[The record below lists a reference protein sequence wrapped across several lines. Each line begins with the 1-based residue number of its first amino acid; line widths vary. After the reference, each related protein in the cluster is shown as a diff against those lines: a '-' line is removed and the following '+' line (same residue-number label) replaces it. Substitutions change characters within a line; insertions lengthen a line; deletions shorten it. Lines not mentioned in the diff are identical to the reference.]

1 MRALTVDLQQA
12 SGRFLCSTIFRPSGK
27 KLMAKGHQLTDE
39 DIRLLATEGMSQV
52 WVTELEVGEVS
63 EDEAVL
69 QMSAVAG
76 CGSLEIRAAPGGRAN
91 LLATEPACLLVDDE
105 LLRQLN
111 CTSSVAIATLPN
123 YSYVTT
129 GMRVATV
136 KSAPFAVPTQQLE
149 TLLSMLKE
157 RGPLLQARPVR
168 SPCLGLLYCDPT
180 SGEKARQQLEP
191 VVRQKTDRYAG
202 LRRFAM
208 HCIEDEAYTAQA
220 LLRMLGYRPTAII
233 VASTTA
239 PAGPEDAV
247 GRAMVRIG
255 CHIERFMAPVE
266 PGNLLLLG
274 YKDDVPI
281 VSAPAC
287 FRSPKQNIV
296 DLVLPPMLSRYRV
309 SGWEISGLGLGGL
322 LA

>member
-1 MRALTVDLQQA
+1 MRALTVDLAQA
-12 SGRFLCSTIFRPSGK
+12 TGRFLCSTIFRASGK

-39 DIRLLATEGMSQV
+39 DVRLLATEGLSQV
-52 WVTELEVGEVS
+52 WVTELEAGEVG

-69 QMSAVAG
+69 QVSAAAG
-76 CGSLEIRAAPGGRAN
+76 CGSLEVRPVAGGRAN
-91 LLATEPACLLVDDE
+91 LLATESTCLLVDDE

-123 YSYVTT
+123 YSYVAT

-136 KSAPFAVPTQQLE
+136 KSAPFAVPGQQIE
-149 TLLSMLKE
+149 AILSMLKE
-157 RGPLLQARPVR
+157 RGPLLQARPLR
-168 SPCLGLLYCDPT
+168 TPCLGLLYCDPA

-191 VVRQKTDRYAG
+191 IVRLKTERYAG
-202 LRRFAM
+202 LRRYAL
-208 HCIEDEAYTAQA
+208 HCIEDEVTTAQA
-220 LLRMLGYRPTAII
+220 LVRLLSFRPTAIL

-239 PAGPEDAV
+239 PAGPQDAV

-274 YKDDVPI
+274 YKNDVPI
-281 VSAPAC
+281 VSSPGC
-287 FRSPKQNIV
+287 FRSPKPNVV
-296 DLVLPPMLSRYRV
+296 DLVLPPMLSRYRL